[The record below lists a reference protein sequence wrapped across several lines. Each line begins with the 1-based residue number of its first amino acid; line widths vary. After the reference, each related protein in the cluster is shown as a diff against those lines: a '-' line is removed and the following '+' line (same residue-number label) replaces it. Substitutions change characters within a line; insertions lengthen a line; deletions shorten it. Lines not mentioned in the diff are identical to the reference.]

1 MDLSLGGNNNFYLL
15 IGRYIFMKD
24 EESGQE
30 KFYFVVKLVSELR
43 EMQNQLSNLEKIK
56 VEYETEMSQRILIE
70 EEFHKTR
77 TSLEE
82 QLAERGAELERIAK
96 VLQDEVRERHRL
108 EEEFH
113 KIRTSLEEQLAERGA
128 EIERIRAEHQSKLQ
142 EWRGII
148 DNLSF
153 RLQNSNL

>member
-1 MDLSLGGNNNFYLL
+1 
-15 IGRYIFMKD
+15 MKD

-30 KFYFVVKLVSELR
+30 KFYFVVKLVSDLR
-43 EMQNQLSNLEKIK
+43 EMQNQLSDLEKTK
-56 VEYETEMSQRILIE
+56 VEYEIEMSQRIQIE
-70 EEFHKTR
+70 EEFHKVR

-82 QLAERGAELERIAK
+82 QLAERGAELDRMTKELR
-96 VLQDEVRERHRL
+96 DEVEERHRL

-113 KIRTSLEEQLAERGA
+113 KIRTSLEEQLAGRGA
-128 EIERIRAEHQSKLQ
+128 EIERIRAEHQGKLQ

-153 RLQNSNL
+153 RLQNSKI